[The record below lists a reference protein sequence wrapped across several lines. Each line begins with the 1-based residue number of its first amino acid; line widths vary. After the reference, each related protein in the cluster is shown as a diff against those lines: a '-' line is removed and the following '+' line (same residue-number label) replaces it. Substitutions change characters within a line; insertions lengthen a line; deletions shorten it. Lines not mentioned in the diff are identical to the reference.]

1 MLFFFANSSF
11 VTRFLELEGV
21 QCLEKFLTNMDFQ
34 VAESNIHTA
43 AIGCFK
49 ALMNNSV
56 SSCLFIV

>member
-1 MLFFFANSSF
+1 M
-11 VTRFLELEGV
+11 
-21 QCLEKFLTNMDFQ
+21 MDYQ

-56 SSCLFIV
+56 SQQNCKYTNVYYKYKRLCLTK